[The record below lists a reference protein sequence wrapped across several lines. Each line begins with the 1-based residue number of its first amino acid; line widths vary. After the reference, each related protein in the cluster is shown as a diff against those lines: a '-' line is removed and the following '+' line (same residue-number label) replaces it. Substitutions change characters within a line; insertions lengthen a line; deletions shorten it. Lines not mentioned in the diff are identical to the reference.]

1 MPIEFQCPTCQARI
15 RTPDEAA
22 GKSARCPQC
31 GGVSI
36 VPGTPPAYAVGLPTE
51 KPLPAPPNPFA
62 EQPLPYAIPL
72 NPYASPVAPTST
84 LPLPSEQA
92 RRKLMVPAIAM
103 IVMALPALGMM
114 ALLGVVMAVEPDEI
128 FKNQGQDPAEQ
139 IGAYGFF
146 AAYFTIG
153 LVTRVLQILGA
164 IAMLRV
170 RGYGLAMAGAISAII
185 PCEIYCCLPCLP
197 FGIWALVVLNN
208 QQVKAAFG

>member
-31 GGVSI
+31 GSVSI
-36 VPGTPPAYAVGLPTE
+36 VPGTPPAYAVGSPAE
-51 KPLPAPPNPFA
+51 KPLPAPTNPFA
-62 EQPLPYAIPL
+62 EQSLPYAIPL